1 MANKPIIN
9 GLATYGIIR
18 LYNSGMPVLAFL
30 LHYYLQLAYWY
41 VVLVDCRMGILEK
54 AVIIPMGI
62 VLVPLFVG
70 MAVGGI
76 TESNSNGWTACISL
90 WVIEAFVL
98 LAIFS

>member
-18 LYNSGMPVLAFL
+18 LYNSGMPIIAFL
-30 LHYYLQLAYWY
+30 LTLLFTIGPIGLLFWLI
-41 VVLVDCRMGILEK
+41 VGWVFLK
-54 AVIIPMGI
+54 AIIIPMGI